1 MCACVG
7 SAVGTCMW
15 IVWGPPHP
23 ACSQAPTPSPHTLPP
38 NLPPPTHLTP
48 PTLPS
53 QPMASQWLAGSVK
66 VEVCSVCVAC
76 TASHEVLSLEHLWCQ
91 EVRLQMCSVH
101 PFSLCTR
108 QKLFVHGSLRDDIHD
123 PTHIPLIAT
132 HIHPL
137 PSPPLFVFTVC
148 VHV

>member
-1 MCACVG
+1 MQWLCVG
-7 SAVGTCMW
+7 QASRMECNCSSALSVCMCGQCSRNVHVDSVGHSSPSL
-15 IVWGPPHP
+15 VAKHPPP
-23 ACSQAPTPSPHTLPP
+23 PPHTLPP

-66 VEVCSVCVAC
+66 VEVCRVCVAC

-108 QKLFVHGSLRDDIHD
+108 QMLFVHCSL
-123 PTHIPLIAT
+123 
-132 HIHPL
+132 
-137 PSPPLFVFTVC
+137 
-148 VHV
+148 